1 MKRLFLIFTLIN
13 CLIAINAAEI
23 VVNTTHGDKKIFEFD
38 KNLSEIT
45 LSNLIVE
52 SITGLE
58 QFTNLKKLNFHHVN
72 FINADMSFLSKLNNL
87 ETLIFNFVSFK
98 NLNFVNHLNNLKA
111 LKLGENI
118 SIGTDT
124 VDFSKSNLE
133 YLIYSDFQLKTFP
146 FSLILPK
153 SIKFLAIFNISSNI
167 LRENWEKD
175 FLVPEVK
182 YYFTS
187 DINWN
192 LNKKGYSNFIMS
204 NDEFEE
210 SYLEYF

>member
-1 MKRLFLIFTLIN
+1 MKN
-13 CLIAINAAEI
+13 CKRKTI
-23 VVNTTHGDKKIFEFD
+23 
-38 KNLSEIT
+38 
-45 LSNLIVE
+45 LSNI
-52 SITGLE
+52 I
-58 QFTNLKKLNFHHVN
+58 
-72 FINADMSFLSKLNNL
+72 LSAVLVAVYL
-87 ETLIFNFVSFK
+87 LNFVSFK
-98 NLNFVNHLNNLKA
+98 SLNFVNHLNNLKA

-182 YYFTS
+182 YYFRR
-187 DINWN
+187 
-192 LNKKGYSNFIMS
+192 
-204 NDEFEE
+204 
-210 SYLEYF
+210 